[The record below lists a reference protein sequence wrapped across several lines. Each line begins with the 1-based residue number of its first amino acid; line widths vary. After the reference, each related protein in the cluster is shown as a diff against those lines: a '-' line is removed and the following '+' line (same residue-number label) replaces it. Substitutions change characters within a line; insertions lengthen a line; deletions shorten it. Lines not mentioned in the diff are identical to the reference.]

1 MNKLQRFFR
10 GISTQDLAHQH
21 ADNQQKRW
29 SSEQTLVTLQKQ
41 MGELYAL
48 RAAAEQQVEHLALE
62 ISTLQAQ
69 SSVPTAEAQ
78 TIYQLQMA
86 INKLNQDIAQIDA
99 LNKPAR
105 ERAEGRL
112 RQSTKYQE
120 DLQGQI
126 ELVESQLADIEKKIV
141 AEAQVVATTLAKTYM
156 NSNISERRFDVVIM
170 DEVSMASLPA
180 VYVVASHANQ
190 SVVIIG
196 DPQQLPPIVQAKTNN
211 AKEWLGR
218 DLFAL
223 RRISLSRANTGQ
235 RDSVMLT
242 EQARMHPHI
251 ADIVRQ
257 HVYRGLLCD
266 SPRVMNNEVFQRYA
280 TVQPLLGQPV
290 LLCDTGDASPIAT
303 APEGKSRINA
313 YHALCTIELARQA
326 LSTLPE
332 RQLKKGEFRIG
343 LITPYRKQA
352 QLLQQ
357 LVKDAGLTNVIRAGT
372 VHRFQGL
379 EAEVIIF
386 DTVESPGLRPSLL
399 TTGQW
404 GSDAMRLTNVAMTRA
419 QHKLI
424 VVANYRYLQRCLA
437 EHDTLRLAVL
447 EAYAAGAIL
456 SSNFLHLSSQAN
468 ISQALESMV
477 KPGVITSLSDH
488 VYEPVFLDETT
499 FFQRMEQ
506 DIALARKQVI
516 IFSPF
521 VEKDRTEK
529 LIPLL
534 TEKRKAGIAITVVC
548 RSGNI
553 SPSRLKAEG
562 LLRSAGVQ
570 LRQPDDI
577 KHEKFVFIDDEIAYV
592 GSLNPLSQIKSTE
605 FMERVKSPSYVRQL
619 KQFKQVEAI
628 ARAPVIWGLDIKV
641 SHDELP
647 KTTTACTKCGRVLVR
662 KKNHK
667 TQQPFYGCQAYSKS
681 EPDHST
687 ENASEQ
693 HLNLIPR
700 LAEMKC
706 SKCGKPTSIRVGYN
720 DIQIVCVEEATCG
733 YRQRVSFVGNETA

>member
-1 MNKLQRFFR
+1 
-10 GISTQDLAHQH
+10 
-21 ADNQQKRW
+21 
-29 SSEQTLVTLQKQ
+29 
-41 MGELYAL
+41 
-48 RAAAEQQVEHLALE
+48 
-62 ISTLQAQ
+62 
-69 SSVPTAEAQ
+69 
-78 TIYQLQMA
+78 MA

-112 RQSTKYQE
+112 RQSTKHQE

-357 LVKDAGLTNVIRAGT
+357 LVKDARLN
-372 VHRFQGL
+372 
-379 EAEVIIF
+379 
-386 DTVESPGLRPSLL
+386 TVESPGLRPSLL

-477 KPGVITSLSDH
+477 RPGVITGKYPTKW
-488 VYEPVFLDETT
+488 VN
-499 FFQRMEQ
+499 
-506 DIALARKQVI
+506 LARKCGTLPSILDKTAFHQVH
-516 IFSPF
+516 
-521 VEKDRTEK
+521 
-529 LIPLL
+529 LL
-534 TEKRKAGIAITVVC
+534 
-548 RSGNI
+548 S
-553 SPSRLKAEG
+553 
-562 LLRSAGVQ
+562 
-570 LRQPDDI
+570 
-577 KHEKFVFIDDEIAYV
+577 
-592 GSLNPLSQIKSTE
+592 
-605 FMERVKSPSYVRQL
+605 
-619 KQFKQVEAI
+619 
-628 ARAPVIWGLDIKV
+628 
-641 SHDELP
+641 
-647 KTTTACTKCGRVLVR
+647 
-662 KKNHK
+662 
-667 TQQPFYGCQAYSKS
+667 
-681 EPDHST
+681 
-687 ENASEQ
+687 
-693 HLNLIPR
+693 NL
-700 LAEMKC
+700 
-706 SKCGKPTSIRVGYN
+706 
-720 DIQIVCVEEATCG
+720 
-733 YRQRVSFVGNETA
+733 